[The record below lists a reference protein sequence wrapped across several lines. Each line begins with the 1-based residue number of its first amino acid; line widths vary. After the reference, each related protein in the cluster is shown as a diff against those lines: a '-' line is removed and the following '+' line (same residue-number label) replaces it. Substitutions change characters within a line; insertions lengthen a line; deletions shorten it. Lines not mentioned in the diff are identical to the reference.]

1 MKICTSCSHS
11 LPGGEERSGGCSVP
25 IQVRCG
31 VNTPSQQAGNCCLP
45 CYWSCPPPPLSPPC
59 KPDKSLWRHSRAP
72 THSATYTQPGVTV
85 QTERLSTSCPKRST
99 VHMRV
104 WRQSCQLSFFSSSS
118 LSLPPFFPPSL
129 PLLFHS
135 PLGFFFYSLR

>member
-1 MKICTSCSHS
+1 MEAA
-11 LPGGEERSGGCSVP
+11 LFPYRSDVELTHPASRLVTAACP
-25 IQVRCG
+25 ATG
-31 VNTPSQQAGNCCLP
+31 VA
-45 CYWSCPPPPLSPPC
+45 PPLSPPC

-72 THSATYTQPGVTV
+72 THSATYTQPRVTV

-104 WRQSCQLSFFSSSS
+104 WRQSCQLSFFFSSS

-135 PLGFFFYSLR
+135 PLGFFFFTASAETLLLWQLH